1 MIQKLASAFTA
12 QLSGIILFSLVIF
25 SSCGSRTDGGSGRRG
40 RGAGTPQAV
49 TPADPVTTS
58 HPAEA
63 DVVKGPTSYDVY
75 IENSASMDGYVTRQ
89 GSDFRNDL
97 QGLVKDLMNRGI
109 ADTVN
114 LSYVSNTI
122 CPYKHHASLND
133 VDSFAT
139 LNGLKSCKSQR
150 TESFMDDIIHRVIT
164 TNPGDVDVLVSD
176 FIFSSGKGS
185 SAELLTQQEHKM
197 ENVISSELARRDFS
211 TIILKFNSGF
221 DGKYYSELRGGGNNS
236 AIDVTGKGV
245 KRPYYVMIFGD
256 QAKMRRLE
264 DFFKTNRFSGYS
276 GYEAGYYLLPP
287 VLPPAGKLIRK
298 DRIGDFAIAG
308 AANALTVQKAVA
320 DSDGVFQFAV
330 ALNLDSMEMD
340 ERYLMDT
347 GSYGLPPNYRLAGI
361 RKVDVLSDPALQG
374 FTHIFLVR
382 TNGLQANQDVAIRLK
397 STIPRWVDASSTTYD
412 DNPTDLAEQGKT
424 FGFSYLVR
432 GIVGGYMAKR
442 STMDE
447 FAVTVSVTTGMSH
460 WENEE
465 GSGGSHIPWVL
476 IIILV
481 VVIGVVVVI
490 KNKR

>member
-1 MIQKLASAFTA
+1 MIQKLVIAFSAP
-12 QLSGIILFSLVIF
+12 LLGIILFSLLLF
-25 SSCGSRTDGGSGRRG
+25 SSCDRKDGGSGRRG
-40 RGAGTPQAV
+40 RDAATQQRA
-49 TPADPVTTS
+49 ADDPVSTQ
-58 HPAEA
+58 PRPVEPEA
-63 DVVKGPTSYDVY
+63 AKGPVSYDVY

-122 CPYKHHASLND
+122 CPYKHHAMLND

-139 LNGLKSCKSQR
+139 LNGLKSCKSER
-150 TESFMDDIIHRVIT
+150 RESFMDDIIHRVIT
-164 TNPGDVDVLVSD
+164 TNAEDVDILVSD

-264 DFFKTNRFSGYS
+264 DFFKTSRFKEYN
-276 GYEAGYYLLPP
+276 GYEASYYLLPP

-298 DRIGDFAIAG
+298 DRIGDFQVAG
-308 AANALTVQKAVA
+308 AANALTLQKAVA

-330 ALNLDSMEMD
+330 AMNLDSLEMD
-340 ERYLMDT
+340 DRYLMDT
-347 GSYGLPPNYRLAGI
+347 ASYGLPPNYRLAGI
-361 RKVDVLSDPALQG
+361 KRVDVLSDPALQG

-397 STIPRWVDASSTTYD
+397 TTIPRWVDASSTTFD
-412 DNPTDLAEQGKT
+412 DNPTNTAEQGKT

-432 GIVGGYMAKR
+432 GIVGGYTARR

-465 GSGGSHIPWVL
+465 GSGGSHMPWVL
-476 IIILV
+476 IIAVAVI
-481 VVIGVVVVI
+481 IGVVVVI